1 MSSASTT
8 SLCLRSLVPTLMAT
22 LLAACASG
30 PARQPDVSELSCPTP
45 APATCPV
52 CPVCPA
58 PGGAP
63 THPESPP
70 QPPLQPAS
78 WNELADWSNDRH
90 EEAWPALL
98 QSCGVLA
105 RRDGWAQPCAIA
117 RTLGE
122 KPSRERVRQYFEQ
135 HFRPW
140 RAVNP
145 DGNADGLVTGYYEP
159 LIRGS
164 RQRSERFPWPVHARP
179 RDMLTIELG
188 DVYPDLK
195 NMRLRGRLVGDRIV
209 PYWTRG
215 EIERMDGQIPA
226 DVLLWAEDP
235 IELFFLQVQGSGQVE
250 LPDGRR
256 LRIGYADQ
264 NGHPYQSIGRWLISQ
279 GELTLEQA
287 SMDGI
292 KHWAARNPQRLR
304 ELLGVNPSYVFFRE
318 LPASQGGPIGAL
330 GVPLTPERS
339 IAVDPRY
346 VPLGAPIYLAT
357 TYPNSAQPLRRLML
371 AQDTGGAIK
380 GVARADFFWGFGAQA
395 GIQAGRM
402 RQQGNMWVLL
412 PEGVRPE

>member
-1 MSSASTT
+1 MSFASTK
-8 SLCLRSLVPTLMAT
+8 SLCMRSLVPTLMAA

-30 PARQPDVSELSCPTP
+30 PAHQPDVSGLSCP
-45 APATCPV
+45 APAACPV

-63 THPESPP
+63 SIPERPP
-70 QPPLQPAS
+70 QAPLQPAS
-78 WNELADWSNDRH
+78 WNELADWSNDHH

-98 QSCGVLA
+98 QSCAVLA
-105 RRDGWAQPCAIA
+105 RREGWAQPCAIA

-122 KPSRERVRQYFEQ
+122 KPSRERVRLYFEQ

-159 LIRGS
+159 LIRGN
-164 RQRSERFPWPVHARP
+164 RQRSERFPWPIHARP

-256 LRIGYADQ
+256 VRIGYADQ

-346 VPLGAPIYLAT
+346 VPLGAPIYLST
-357 TYPNSAQPLRRLML
+357 TYPNSPQPLRRLML

-395 GIQAGRM
+395 GVQAGRM

-412 PEGVRPE
+412 PEGVRPD